1 MNKIFKL
8 ITSISFLFFSINAAL
23 SEENFFNEA
32 LKMYQNEK
40 YEDARFMLER
50 NIVFNPKDAK
60 SYLYL
65 AKIYNHEEDQN
76 KEEYNLETTLL
87 IEPNNEEA
95 ILMLMKIAL
104 KKSNYSK
111 VNDLS
116 QTFIKVCKKLCD
128 ENNEI
133 QKSLKNIEPA
143 TMSLDQNL
151 NKILIIDFG
160 SQFTQLIAR
169 RIRELG
175 VFSEIVSHKKIK
187 IKHIDKSIK
196 GIILSGG
203 PLNVY
208 EINKYSFDKKI
219 INLSIPILGI
229 CFGHQILSKL
239 NGGRVK
245 QSKHREFGLA
255 NIYKKNESLLIK
267 NFFNKQKSKKVWMSH
282 ADQVSKLPKNFKVI
296 ASSTNS
302 KFAIVENKLNKFYG
316 IQFHPEVTHT
326 ENGKKLISNFI
337 FLICKIKRNWSSK
350 DQKIQLIKEVKDQ
363 VGSEK
368 VICALSGG
376 VDSSVVAQLLNKAI
390 GKKLYC
396 IFVNTGLLRKNEE
409 VQVVQTFKKRLKI
422 NLIYVNAEK
431 EFLKKL
437 HNVSDP
443 EKKRKIIGNLFIKI
457 FERYAKKIKNVKFL
471 AQGTLYPDLIESRSV
486 TGSQT
491 SKIKSHHNVGG
502 LPKKMKLKLV
512 EPLKFLFKDEVRK
525 LGLELNLNKDII
537 SRHPFPGPGLAIR
550 MPGLITN
557 EKIKILKEADYYFI
571 QALRDHGLYHKIW
584 QAYAALLPVKTVGVM
599 GDNRTYEYL
608 CLLRAITSEDGMTAD
623 FYEFK
628 KSFMETISNKIV
640 NSIRGIN
647 RVVYDITSKP
657 PSTIEL
663 E

>member
-1 MNKIFKL
+1 
-8 ITSISFLFFSINAAL
+8 
-23 SEENFFNEA
+23 
-32 LKMYQNEK
+32 
-40 YEDARFMLER
+40 
-50 NIVFNPKDAK
+50 
-60 SYLYL
+60 
-65 AKIYNHEEDQN
+65 
-76 KEEYNLETTLL
+76 
-87 IEPNNEEA
+87 
-95 ILMLMKIAL
+95 
-104 KKSNYSK
+104 
-111 VNDLS
+111 
-116 QTFIKVCKKLCD
+116 
-128 ENNEI
+128 
-133 QKSLKNIEPA
+133 
-143 TMSLDQNL
+143 MSLDKNL

-169 RIRELG
+169 RIRESG
-175 VFSEIVSHKKIK
+175 VYSEIISHKKVK
-187 IKHIDKSIK
+187 NKNIDNSIK

-208 EINKYSFDKKI
+208 QINKYSFDKRI
-219 INLSIPILGI
+219 IENQIPVLGI

-245 QSKHREFGLA
+245 QSKYREFGLA
-255 NIYKKNESLLIK
+255 NIRKKRESILTK
-267 NFFNKQKSKKVWMSH
+267 NFFNKKNINKVWMSH
-282 ADQVSKLPKNFKVI
+282 ADQVSKLPKNFNVI
-296 ASSTNS
+296 ASSQNS
-302 KFAIVENKLNKFYG
+302 KFAIIENKKKNFYG
-316 IQFHPEVTHT
+316 VQFHPEVTHT
-326 ENGKKLISNFI
+326 ENGKKLINNFI

-350 DQKIQLIKEVKDQ
+350 DQKIKLIKDVQ
-363 VGSEK
+363 NFVGKNK

-390 GKKLYC
+390 GKKLFC

-409 VQVVQTFKKRLKI
+409 IQVVKTFKKKLKI
-422 NLIYVNAEK
+422 NLIYVNAEN
-431 EFLKKL
+431 EFLRKL
-437 HNVSDP
+437 NNVSDP

-457 FERYAKKIKNVKFL
+457 FERYAKRIKNVKFL
-471 AQGTLYPDLIESRSV
+471 AQGTLYPDLIESKSV

-525 LGLELNLNKDII
+525 LGLELKLSKEII

-550 MPGLITN
+550 MPGIITK
-557 EKIKILKEADYYFI
+557 EKIKILKEADNYFI
-571 QALRDHGLYHKIW
+571 QALRDHNLYNKIW

-623 FYEFK
+623 FYNFK
-628 KSFMETISNKIV
+628 KSFIQMISNKIV
-640 NSIRGIN
+640 NSIRGVN
-647 RVVYDITSKP
+647 RVVYDVTSKP

>member
-1 MNKIFKL
+1 
-8 ITSISFLFFSINAAL
+8 
-23 SEENFFNEA
+23 
-32 LKMYQNEK
+32 
-40 YEDARFMLER
+40 
-50 NIVFNPKDAK
+50 
-60 SYLYL
+60 
-65 AKIYNHEEDQN
+65 
-76 KEEYNLETTLL
+76 
-87 IEPNNEEA
+87 
-95 ILMLMKIAL
+95 
-104 KKSNYSK
+104 
-111 VNDLS
+111 
-116 QTFIKVCKKLCD
+116 
-128 ENNEI
+128 
-133 QKSLKNIEPA
+133 
-143 TMSLDQNL
+143 MSLDQSL

-187 IKHIDKSIK
+187 NKDINNSIK

-219 INLSIPILGI
+219 IKNGVPVLGI

-239 NGGRVK
+239 NGGKVK

-255 NIYKKNESLLIK
+255 NIYKKKDSLLTK
-267 NFFNKQKSKKVWMSH
+267 SFFKTSKVKKVWMSH
-282 ADQVSKLPKNFKVI
+282 ADQVFRLPKNFSVI
-296 ASSTNS
+296 ASSQNS
-302 KFAIVENKLNKFYG
+302 KFAIVENKYEKLYG

-337 FLICKIKRNWSSK
+337 FLICKMKRNWSPK
-350 DQKIQLIKEVKDQ
+350 DQKIKLIQDIRNQIGEQ
-363 VGSEK
+363 K

-409 VQVVQTFKKRLKI
+409 KQVVETFKKKLRI

-431 EFLKKL
+431 EFIRKL
-437 HNVSDP
+437 TNISDP

-457 FERYAKKIKNVKFL
+457 FERYAKKIKKVKYL
-471 AQGTLYPDLIESRSV
+471 AQGTLYPDLIESKSV
-486 TGSQT
+486 TGSKT

-502 LPKKMKLKLV
+502 LPKKMNLKLI
-512 EPLKFLFKDEVRK
+512 EPCKEFFKDEVRVLGK
-525 LGLELNLNKDII
+525 SLGLIKDINYK
-537 SRHPFPGPGLAIR
+537 HPFPGPGLGIR
-550 MPGLITN
+550 IIGNITK
-557 EKIKILKEADYYFI
+557 EKIKILQEADYIYI
-571 QALRDHGLYHKIW
+571 NELIKNNLYDKIW
-584 QAYAALLPVKTVGVM
+584 QAYAALLPIKTVGVM
-599 GDNRTYEYL
+599 GDTRTYENI
-608 CLLRAITSEDGMTAD
+608 CLLRAVTSEDGMSAD
-623 FYEFK
+623 YFNFPK
-628 KSFMETISNKIV
+628 NFLDKISNKIV
-640 NSIRGIN
+640 NNVKGIN

>member
-1 MNKIFKL
+1 MN
-8 ITSISFLFFSINAAL
+8 
-23 SEENFFNEA
+23 
-32 LKMYQNEK
+32 
-40 YEDARFMLER
+40 
-50 NIVFNPKDAK
+50 
-60 SYLYL
+60 
-65 AKIYNHEEDQN
+65 
-76 KEEYNLETTLL
+76 
-87 IEPNNEEA
+87 
-95 ILMLMKIAL
+95 
-104 KKSNYSK
+104 
-111 VNDLS
+111 
-116 QTFIKVCKKLCD
+116 
-128 ENNEI
+128 
-133 QKSLKNIEPA
+133 
-143 TMSLDQNL
+143 LDQNL

-187 IKHIDKSIK
+187 LRDINKSVS

-203 PLNVY
+203 PLNVNQ
-208 EINKYSFDKKI
+208 INKYSFDKKI
-219 INLSIPILGI
+219 LNLNLPILGI

-239 NGGRVK
+239 NGGKVK
-245 QSKHREFGLA
+245 QSKHREFGLT
-255 NIYKKNESLLIK
+255 NIYKKNDSLLTK
-267 NFFNKQKSKKVWMSH
+267 NFFGDTKTKKVWMSH
-282 ADQVSKLPKNFKVI
+282 ADQVSKLPLNFNVI

-302 KFAIVENKLNKFYG
+302 KFAIVENKTKNFFG

-337 FLICKIKRNWSSK
+337 FLICKIKKNWSSR
-350 DQKIQLIKEVKDQ
+350 DQKFKLIKEVKSQ
-363 VGSEK
+363 VGTNK

-409 VQVVQTFKKRLKI
+409 IQVVQTFKKRLKM

-431 EFLKKL
+431 EFLSKL
-437 HNVSDP
+437 KNVSDP

-457 FERYAKKIKNVKFL
+457 FERYAKKIKNVGFL

-502 LPKKMKLKLV
+502 LPKKMNLKLV

-525 LGLELNLNKDII
+525 LGLELNLSKEII

-550 MPGLITN
+550 MPGIITN

-571 QALRDHGLYHKIW
+571 KALKENGLYQKIW

-623 FYEFK
+623 FYEFR
-628 KSFMETISNKIV
+628 KSFMQNISSKIV

>member
-1 MNKIFKL
+1 
-8 ITSISFLFFSINAAL
+8 
-23 SEENFFNEA
+23 
-32 LKMYQNEK
+32 
-40 YEDARFMLER
+40 
-50 NIVFNPKDAK
+50 
-60 SYLYL
+60 
-65 AKIYNHEEDQN
+65 
-76 KEEYNLETTLL
+76 
-87 IEPNNEEA
+87 
-95 ILMLMKIAL
+95 
-104 KKSNYSK
+104 
-111 VNDLS
+111 
-116 QTFIKVCKKLCD
+116 
-128 ENNEI
+128 
-133 QKSLKNIEPA
+133 
-143 TMSLDQNL
+143 MSLDQSL
-151 NKILIIDFG
+151 DKILIIDFG

-175 VFSEIVSHKKIK
+175 VFSEIISHKKIK
-187 IKHIDKSIK
+187 NKDINNSIK

-219 INLSIPILGI
+219 IENDIPVLGI

-239 NGGRVK
+239 NGGKVK

-255 NIYKKNESLLIK
+255 TIYKKNNSLLTK
-267 NFFNKQKSKKVWMSH
+267 NFFKNKRTIKVWMSH

-296 ASSTNS
+296 ASSMNS
-302 KFAIVENKLNKFYG
+302 KFSIVQNKHKKHFG
-316 IQFHPEVTHT
+316 VQFHPEVTHT
-326 ENGKKLISNFI
+326 QNGKKLISNFI

-350 DQKIQLIKEVKDQ
+350 DQKLKLIKDVKNQ
-363 VGSEK
+363 VGNDK

-409 VQVVQTFKKRLKI
+409 KQVLETFKKRLKI

-431 EFLKKL
+431 EFIKKL
-437 HNVSDP
+437 TNISDP
-443 EKKRKIIGNLFIKI
+443 EKKRKVIGNLFIKI

-525 LGLELNLNKDII
+525 LGLELNLSKEII

-550 MPGLITN
+550 MPGTITT
-557 EKIKILKEADYYFI
+557 EKINILKEADYYFI
-571 QALRDHGLYHKIW
+571 QALKEYGLYHKIW

-628 KSFMETISNKIV
+628 KSFSQMISNKIV

>member
-1 MNKIFKL
+1 
-8 ITSISFLFFSINAAL
+8 
-23 SEENFFNEA
+23 
-32 LKMYQNEK
+32 
-40 YEDARFMLER
+40 
-50 NIVFNPKDAK
+50 
-60 SYLYL
+60 
-65 AKIYNHEEDQN
+65 
-76 KEEYNLETTLL
+76 
-87 IEPNNEEA
+87 
-95 ILMLMKIAL
+95 
-104 KKSNYSK
+104 
-111 VNDLS
+111 
-116 QTFIKVCKKLCD
+116 
-128 ENNEI
+128 
-133 QKSLKNIEPA
+133 
-143 TMSLDQNL
+143 MSLEKKL
-151 NKILIIDFG
+151 NKILIVDFG

-169 RIRELG
+169 RIREIG
-175 VFSEIVSHKKIK
+175 VFSEIISHKKIK
-187 IKHIDKSIK
+187 NKDINNHVK
-196 GIILSGG
+196 GLILSGG

-208 EINKYSFDKKI
+208 QINKYSFDKKI
-219 INLSIPILGI
+219 IENKIPILGI
-229 CFGHQILSKL
+229 CFGHQILTKL
-239 NGGRVK
+239 NGGKVK

-255 NIYKKNESLLIK
+255 NIYKKKESILTK
-267 NFFNKQKSKKVWMSH
+267 NFFNKKNFTKVWMSH
-282 ADQVSKLPKNFKVI
+282 ADQVSKLPKNFNLI
-296 ASSTNS
+296 ASSQNS
-302 KFAIVENKLNKFYG
+302 KFAIIENKKKNFYG
-316 IQFHPEVTHT
+316 VQFHPEVTHT
-326 ENGKKLISNFI
+326 ENGKKLINNFI
-337 FLICKIKRNWSSK
+337 FLICKIKKNWSPK
-350 DQKIQLIKEVKDQ
+350 DQKIKLIKEVRDQ
-363 VGSEK
+363 VGKNK

-390 GKKLYC
+390 GKKLFC

-409 VQVVQTFKKRLKI
+409 KQVVATFKKRLKI
-422 NLIYVNAEK
+422 NLTYVNAEK
-431 EFLKKL
+431 EFIRKL
-437 HNVSDP
+437 SKISDP

-457 FERYAKKIKNVKFL
+457 FERYAKKIKDVKFL

-525 LGLELNLNKDII
+525 LGLELNLSKEII

-550 MPGLITN
+550 MPGIITK
-557 EKIKILKEADYYFI
+557 EKINILKEADHYFI
-571 QALRDHGLYHKIW
+571 QALRDHNLYHKIW

-628 KSFMETISNKIV
+628 KSFIQEISNKIV

>member
-1 MNKIFKL
+1 
-8 ITSISFLFFSINAAL
+8 
-23 SEENFFNEA
+23 
-32 LKMYQNEK
+32 
-40 YEDARFMLER
+40 
-50 NIVFNPKDAK
+50 
-60 SYLYL
+60 
-65 AKIYNHEEDQN
+65 
-76 KEEYNLETTLL
+76 
-87 IEPNNEEA
+87 
-95 ILMLMKIAL
+95 
-104 KKSNYSK
+104 
-111 VNDLS
+111 
-116 QTFIKVCKKLCD
+116 
-128 ENNEI
+128 
-133 QKSLKNIEPA
+133 
-143 TMSLDQNL
+143 MSLDYNL
-151 NKILIIDFG
+151 NKILIVDFG

-175 VFSEIVSHKKIK
+175 IFSEIISHKKVK
-187 IKHIDKSIK
+187 NKDIDSTIK

-208 EINKYSFDKKI
+208 EINRYSFDKKI
-219 INLSIPILGI
+219 IHKGVPVLGI
-229 CFGHQILSKL
+229 CFGHQIISKL
-239 NGGRVK
+239 NGGKVK

-255 NIYKKNESLLIK
+255 NISKKNDSLLINDLFK
-267 NFFNKQKSKKVWMSH
+267 KKKLIKVWMSH

-296 ASSTNS
+296 ASSQNS
-302 KFAIVENKLNKFYG
+302 KFAVVENKLKNYYG
-316 IQFHPEVTHT
+316 VQFHPEVTHT
-326 ENGKKLISNFI
+326 ENGKKLLSNFI
-337 FLICKIKRNWSSK
+337 FLICKMRKNWSSK
-350 DQKIQLIKEVKDQ
+350 DQKIKLIKDVRKL
-363 VGSEK
+363 VSNNK

-390 GKKLYC
+390 GKNLYC
-396 IFVNTGLLRKNEE
+396 IFVNTGLLRKDEE
-409 VQVVQTFKKRLKI
+409 KQVVATFKKKLKI

-431 EFLKKL
+431 EFIKKL
-437 HNVSDP
+437 SNISDP

-471 AQGTLYPDLIESRSV
+471 AQGTLYPDLIESKSV

-525 LGLELNLNKDII
+525 LGLELKLSKEII

-550 MPGLITN
+550 MPGVITK
-557 EKIKILKEADYYFI
+557 EKINILKEADNYFI
-571 QALRDHGLYHKIW
+571 QSLKDHKLYDKIW

-623 FYEFK
+623 FYQFK
-628 KSFMETISNKIV
+628 KSFIQEISNKIV